1 MTASPAVETGRFTC
15 GHNEYELSI
24 TPNSDNVSAPRAV
37 ANFFATFF
45 LRWKKVDYTNSKSKL
60 NQSKQERSTFFNN
73 ARRNLLPHCFF
84 FIAVLI

>member
-37 ANFFATFF
+37 ANFNCNLKFEIRNVELVWVARQLT
-45 LRWKKVDYTNSKSKL
+45 KL
-60 NQSKQERSTFFNN
+60 FPRF
-73 ARRNLLPHCFF
+73 
-84 FIAVLI
+84 